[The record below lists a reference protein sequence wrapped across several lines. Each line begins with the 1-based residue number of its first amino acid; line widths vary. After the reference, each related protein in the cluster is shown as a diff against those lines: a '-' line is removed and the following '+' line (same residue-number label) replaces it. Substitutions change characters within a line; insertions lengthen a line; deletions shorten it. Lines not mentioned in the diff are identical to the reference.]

1 MFFSRKRNKDNSI
14 YPNIHKQAR
23 HDGIKDFVES
33 SKIYKKNIRTL
44 NMDEEDVNL
53 YLSYTFAKYTKEL
66 NELLESFQS
75 ELREPQNRINAQN
88 IYKNGYK
95 VKEVF
100 NQERDALERKNL
112 IEVLSIINKNLLV
125 NTPFLDMFMDMDNKK
140 ARIFEDSSFKK
151 NPRNSLYVF
160 RDKVMDTMMPRDMLP
175 QMVFQDLCSQ
185 INEYMIDNSK
195 LPSARNINSNLIEDV
210 DMQEFLDTIRA
221 NLFYS
226 RNGYNKFADTGRI
239 ESLMNKNQKQEFIN
253 LVDVFIPGEA
263 GIDENSTIE
272 LIAKSMVWNNRL
284 AKVTGGIHGDI
295 VRNLARRTVETDR
308 TAEALDDVYEE
319 LQQTDTQTKDG
330 TYSTALEDFIRDY
343 TDYLSGKFDEDTLR
357 RFYSSQSVFKACQ
370 HYCGNKSFINQ
381 EKITLQS
388 MYEYLSS
395 RNAENFLYYAK
406 DFNMSLLIDETAK
419 MQRMGTRAVKLNI
432 QTDPNVDEDKVSVSL
447 SIRGKNGKYRV
458 HGLKK
463 LVNEYVNKK
472 QNRNLRYGSYEP
484 ELPIDFSVIY
494 SLSPEQQI
502 EVLHLLAEKDV
513 KPIKPLNEK
522 ERGKRDTRIKMLTYY
537 ANDILNE
544 IRASGSQ
551 EERDRVNAI
560 AGKQSFTK
568 IVAGESG
575 KGKSKYYAE
584 EPKSITLRKEMLK
597 MLYARKRT
605 EKDRTYE

>member
-66 NELLESFQS
+66 NDLLESFQS

-112 IEVLSIINKNLLV
+112 IEVLSIINKSLLV
-125 NTPFLDMFMDMDNKK
+125 NTPFLDMFMDMDNRK

-221 NLFYS
+221 NIFYS

-239 ESLMNKNQKQEFIN
+239 ESLMNKN
-253 LVDVFIPGEA
+253 
-263 GIDENSTIE
+263 
-272 LIAKSMVWNNRL
+272 
-284 AKVTGGIHGDI
+284 
-295 VRNLARRTVETDR
+295 
-308 TAEALDDVYEE
+308 
-319 LQQTDTQTKDG
+319 
-330 TYSTALEDFIRDY
+330 
-343 TDYLSGKFDEDTLR
+343 
-357 RFYSSQSVFKACQ
+357 
-370 HYCGNKSFINQ
+370 
-381 EKITLQS
+381 
-388 MYEYLSS
+388 
-395 RNAENFLYYAK
+395 
-406 DFNMSLLIDETAK
+406 
-419 MQRMGTRAVKLNI
+419 
-432 QTDPNVDEDKVSVSL
+432 
-447 SIRGKNGKYRV
+447 
-458 HGLKK
+458 
-463 LVNEYVNKK
+463 
-472 QNRNLRYGSYEP
+472 
-484 ELPIDFSVIY
+484 
-494 SLSPEQQI
+494 
-502 EVLHLLAEKDV
+502 
-513 KPIKPLNEK
+513 
-522 ERGKRDTRIKMLTYY
+522 
-537 ANDILNE
+537 
-544 IRASGSQ
+544 
-551 EERDRVNAI
+551 
-560 AGKQSFTK
+560 
-568 IVAGESG
+568 
-575 KGKSKYYAE
+575 
-584 EPKSITLRKEMLK
+584 
-597 MLYARKRT
+597 
-605 EKDRTYE
+605 